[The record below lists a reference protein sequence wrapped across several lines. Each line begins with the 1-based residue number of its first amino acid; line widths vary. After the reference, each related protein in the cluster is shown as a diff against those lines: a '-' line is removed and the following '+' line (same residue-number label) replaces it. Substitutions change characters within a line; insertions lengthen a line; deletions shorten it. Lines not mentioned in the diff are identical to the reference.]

1 MTQTHVSKRMKLDIR
16 TNNGN
21 SPFPMNGKPI
31 GRNRRENKHK
41 GKCIKGIKSVQF
53 IIAGIAYYIR
63 M

>member
-1 MTQTHVSKRMKLDIR
+1 MKLDIR

>member
-1 MTQTHVSKRMKLDIR
+1 MIKFNSL

-21 SPFPMNGKPI
+21 GPFPINGKLLA
-31 GRNRRENKHK
+31 GNRSENKHK